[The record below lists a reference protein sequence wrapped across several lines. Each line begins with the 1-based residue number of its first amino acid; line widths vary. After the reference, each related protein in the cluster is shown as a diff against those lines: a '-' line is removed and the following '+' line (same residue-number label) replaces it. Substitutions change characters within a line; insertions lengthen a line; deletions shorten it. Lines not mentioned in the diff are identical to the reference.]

1 MGIKGTLSRVA
12 TIGGSVVGAGN
23 IRAKQV
29 AIGSASGSTDIS
41 AKSIQELS
49 DVNASETDDGILSYN
64 ATTDKWETTTVLD
77 GGTF

>member
-12 TIGGSVVGAGN
+12 TIGGSGVGTGN

-29 AIGSASGSTDIS
+29 AIGSASASTDIS
-41 AKSIQELS
+41 TKSIQELS
-49 DVNASETDDGILSYN
+49 DVNASETDKGVLQYN
-64 ATTDKWETTTVLD
+64 ASTDKWETTNILD

>member
-49 DVNASETDDGILSYN
+49 DVNAAETDQGVLQYN
-64 ATTDKWETTTVLD
+64 ATTDKWETTNVLD